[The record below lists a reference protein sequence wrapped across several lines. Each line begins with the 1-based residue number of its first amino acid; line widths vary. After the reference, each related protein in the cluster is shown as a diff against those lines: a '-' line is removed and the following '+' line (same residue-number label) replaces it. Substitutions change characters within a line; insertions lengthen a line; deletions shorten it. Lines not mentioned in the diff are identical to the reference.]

1 VSIVDAKVTW
11 NKDLSFTGLADS
23 GFPVRMSSPS
33 GPDAGA
39 GPVEMTLMALAA
51 CTAMDVISI
60 LLKKQ
65 EAVVEFHVQAHAER
79 ATSYPKV
86 ITGAVLEYVVTGK
99 SIREASLRRAIELS
113 VEQYC
118 PVHAMLSKAF
128 PIELRYSILETAQSG
143 PPVVVRHGN
152 CAEGSG
158 RQEAASV

>member
-1 VSIVDAKVTW
+1 VDAKVTW
-11 NKDLSFTGLADS
+11 DKDLRFIGVADS

-39 GPVEMTLMALAA
+39 GPVELTLMALAA

-65 EAVVEFHVQAHAER
+65 EDVAEFHVQAHAER

-86 ITGAVLEYVVTGK
+86 ISGAVLEYVVTGK
-99 SIREASLRRAIELS
+99 AIREASLRRAIELS

-128 PIELRYSILETAQSG
+128 PIELRYSILEGAEGGPAVVVTRGSCTEESG
-143 PPVVVRHGN
+143 P
-152 CAEGSG
+152 EGPESG
-158 RQEAASV
+158 

>member
-1 VSIVDAKVTW
+1 VDAKVTW
-11 NKDLSFTGLADS
+11 DKDLRFVGVADS

-33 GPDAGA
+33 GADAGV
-39 GPVEMTLMALAA
+39 GPVELTLMALAA

-65 EAVVEFHVQAHAER
+65 EEVSEFHVQAHAER

-86 ITGAVLEYVVTGK
+86 ISGAVLEYVVTGK
-99 SIREASLRRAIELS
+99 TIREASLRRAIELS

-128 PIELRYSILETAQSG
+128 PIELRYSILESAEG
-143 PPVVVRHGN
+143 APPVVVKHGT

-158 RQEAASV
+158 DQDAESG